1 VPAWGG
7 PISANAG
14 PKNPDGLLPLARRFP
29 PAGAPSRKFWRR
41 WRYAWLVQGFSLL
54 FSLILPLPAAAL
66 RPEILHYKVSAPLF
80 PDAGRA
86 VVTLRVLGDG
96 RYEGEIK
103 GETSGAV
110 ALFSGHRRDQHRTI
124 MQAVN
129 GKLQPL
135 LYIEE
140 SWVGKKHRYKEYRF
154 DYEQRRLEM
163 WRRADTGELVLT
175 WETEL
180 TEPLYDPIT
189 AFYNFRTGG
198 IGPLTEGESLEVK
211 GIPYP
216 QPETIV
222 IHLGAQEPGKR
233 QATITIRQR
242 PFDNEL
248 SLVHVTFDDELIPL
262 AAWTRVI
269 LFGKLSGRLV
279 DRY

>member
-1 VPAWGG
+1 MPAWGG
-7 PISANAG
+7 PTSGNAG
-14 PKNPDGLLPLARRFP
+14 PKNPEGLLPPARRYP
-29 PAGAPSRKFWRR
+29 PAEALSRNFLRR
-41 WRYAWLVQGFSLL
+41 WRYALLVQGFSLL
-54 FSLILPLPAAAL
+54 CSLMLPLPAASL

-86 VVTLRVLGDG
+86 VVTLRVLGNG

-110 ALFSGHRRDQHRTI
+110 ALFSGHRRDRYRTT

-135 LYIEE
+135 FYIEE

-163 WRRADTGELVLT
+163 WRQGDNGELVLT

-180 TEPLYDPIT
+180 IEPLYDPIT
-189 AFYNFRTGG
+189 AFYNFRTGR

-248 SLVHVTFDDELIPL
+248 GLVHVIFDDELVPL
-262 AAWTRVI
+262 TAWTRVI